1 MLDRIT
7 PPPASKIDTIDLQQ
21 AVTYT
26 LDNGAKLHVIEAMDH
41 PIIRM
46 EVIFQAGNW
55 YESTVGTSYFGTKL
69 LTEGT
74 TRRSSN
80 DISNIIDQY
89 GASLKPDTGLDQ
101 VELQLTT
108 LSEYFNNLCPL
119 LRELTFDSNFP
130 EEELDTAKNIRI
142 QEIRTD
148 SQKTSVVASKA
159 IRKLLFGPGHPY
171 GRSLTESDISGL
183 EVAQVANFHQQVMTN
198 NYEVVMTGRIEDSH
212 RKIINQLF
220 GQKPL
225 DIKSNST
232 FYPIDGG
239 LERQVIRKEGA
250 LQSSIRFGMIWPK
263 KNHPDYIGLK
273 VLSEILG
280 GYFGSRLM
288 MNIREDKGYTYGIFS
303 HVFALRHE
311 SFFLIGTDVVKE
323 FTHQT
328 IEEIYKELHRL
339 RTELVP
345 TEELETVRNY
355 MVGSF
360 LSDIST
366 PFSLAEKFK
375 SVHGYGLGYEY
386 YDNYLETINTITP
399 GRLMELA
406 NTYLQQDQLTEVICG
421 DITDA

>member
-7 PPPASKIDTIDLQQ
+7 PPPASTIDSVDLQQ

-41 PIIRM
+41 PIIRL

-55 YESTVGTSYFGTKL
+55 YESNVGTSYFGTKL

-74 TRRSSN
+74 SKRTSN
-80 DISNIIDQY
+80 DISNIVDQY
-89 GASLKPDTGLDQ
+89 GATVKPDTGLDQ

-130 EEELDTAKNIRI
+130 VDELETAKNIRI

-159 IRKLLFGPGHPY
+159 LRKRLFGPGHPY
-171 GRSLTESDISGL
+171 GRSLTESEITDL
-183 EVAQVANFHQQVMTN
+183 EAQQVRNFHQQVMTN
-198 NYEVVMTGRIEDSH
+198 NYELMMVGRIEEH
-212 RKIINQLF
+212 HHKIINQLF
-220 GQKPL
+220 GQKTL

-232 FYPIDGG
+232 FYPIDGSQ
-239 LERQVIRKEGA
+239 ERQVIRKEGA
-250 LQSSIRFGMIWPK
+250 LQSSIRLGMIWPK

-273 VLSEILG
+273 ILSEILG

-288 MNIREDKGYTYGIFS
+288 MNIREDKGYTYGIFA

-323 FTHQT
+323 YTFQT
-328 IEEIYKELHRL
+328 LEEIYKEIKRL
-339 RTELVP
+339 RTEPVP
-345 TEELETVRNY
+345 EDELMTVRNY

-360 LSDIST
+360 LGEIST

-375 SVHGYGLGYEY
+375 SVHGYGLSYDY
-386 YDNYLETINTITP
+386 YDNYLETINSITP
-399 GRLMELA
+399 ERIMELA
-406 NTYLQQDQLTEVICG
+406 NIYLNEDQLTEVICG
-421 DITDA
+421 DISES